1 MLPGSLIGSGLS
13 YLKGHIMSNFSENL
27 KIFRIEKGLSQK
39 ELAEKLYMSKQAVS
53 KYECG
58 TNECMFD
65 TLIDIADL
73 FGITVDELVR

>member
-1 MLPGSLIGSGLS
+1 
-13 YLKGHIMSNFSENL
+13 
-27 KIFRIEKGLSQK
+27 
-39 ELAEKLYMSKQAVS
+39 MSKQAIS

-65 TLIDIADL
+65 TLTDIADL